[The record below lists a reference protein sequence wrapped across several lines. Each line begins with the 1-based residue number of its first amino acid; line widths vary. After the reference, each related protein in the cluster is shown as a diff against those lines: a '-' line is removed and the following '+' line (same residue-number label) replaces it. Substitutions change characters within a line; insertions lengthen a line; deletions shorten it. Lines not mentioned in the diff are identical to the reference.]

1 MSLRGR
7 EPGDYRSNVR
17 DRYSYQPRYEA
28 PGSRH
33 HGVIRFLL
41 FTVLLAAGVLVTLVT
56 VGRPLV
62 ASMVVGWA
70 GNNPGTMGLPFVAD
84 FVQSDLGAKLT
95 QPPDDDPT
103 EVRFV
108 IATGETVRSIGERL
122 EEERF
127 VLDARA
133 FILTAMRR
141 GVSDDFKSG
150 NYVLRRNMTPADIV
164 TSLLEPRELHVF
176 YRVGLREGLRL
187 EQITALLLK
196 LKTDEGLPI
205 DVGAFFDIVKNP
217 PADLLADYP
226 WLKLPKGASLE
237 GYLAPA
243 TYQVRDDATAETFV
257 RQLLTQ
263 FEKQVGEKRLTVPKA
278 RGLTLHQVVTLAS
291 IVEQEAQVDEERP
304 IIAGVYQ
311 NRITRKLP
319 AGGLLQADPTIVYAN
334 DSVLLEDI
342 PFDEWVKFFFWD
354 VSKIKVRL
362 DAVQLPDE
370 LAGYQ
375 TYQRPGLPPGP
386 ICTPSVAS
394 IEAALAPNTKTN
406 YLYFLAI
413 QDKDGKR
420 NGKHA
425 FAKTLEEHEANLR
438 KYFYVQ

>member
-1 MSLRGR
+1 MSLRER

-17 DRYSYQPRYEA
+17 DRYSYQPRYET

-33 HGVIRFLL
+33 HGVFRFLL
-41 FTVLLAAGVLVTLVT
+41 FTVLLAAGVIVTLVT

-62 ASMVVGWA
+62 ASAVVDWA
-70 GNNPGTMGLPFVAD
+70 GDNPGSMGLPFVAD
-84 FVQSDLGAKLT
+84 LVQSDLGAKLT
-95 QPPDDDPT
+95 EPPDDDPT
-103 EVRFV
+103 EVQFA
-108 IATGETVRSIGERL
+108 IATGESVRSIGQRL

-133 FILTAMRR
+133 FVFTAVRR
-141 GVSDDFKSG
+141 GVDDDFKAG
-150 NYVLRRNMTPADIV
+150 NFVLRRNMTPAEV
-164 TSLLEPRELHVF
+164 VSALLEPRELHTF

-196 LKTDEGLPI
+196 LKSEEGLPI
-205 DVGAFFDIVKNP
+205 DVGAFYDIAKNP

-243 TYQVRDDATAETFV
+243 TYQVRDDATAESFV

-263 FEKQVGEKRLTVPKA
+263 FEKQVGPDRLAVPKA

-291 IVEQEAQVDEERP
+291 IVEQEAQVAAERP
-304 IIAGVYQ
+304 LIAGVYQ
-311 NRITRKLP
+311 NRITKKQP
-319 AGGLLQADPTIVYAN
+319 AGGLLQADPTVVYAN

-342 PFDEWVKFFFWD
+342 PFDEWVQFFFWD
-354 VSKIKVRL
+354 VSKIKTRL
-362 DAVQLPDE
+362 DAVELPAE

-375 TYQRPGLPPGP
+375 TYRRAGLPPGP
-386 ICTPSVAS
+386 ICTPSVES
-394 IEAALAPNTKTN
+394 IEAALAPETKTN

-438 KYFYVQ
+438 KYFYIQ

>member
-1 MSLRGR
+1 MSVR

-33 HGVIRFLL
+33 HGVLRFLL
-41 FTVLLAAGVLVTLVT
+41 FTVLLAAGVLITLVT

-62 ASMVVGWA
+62 ASAVVDWA
-70 GNNPGTMGLPFVAD
+70 GDNPGTMGLPFVAD

-95 QPPDDDPT
+95 EPPDDDPT
-103 EVRFV
+103 EVQFV
-108 IATGETVRSIGERL
+108 IATGESVRSIGQRL

-133 FILTAMRR
+133 FVFTAVRR
-141 GVSDDFKSG
+141 GVDDDFKAG
-150 NYVLRRNMTPADIV
+150 NFVLRRNMTPDEVVAA
-164 TSLLEPRELHVF
+164 LLEPRELHTF
-176 YRVGLREGLRL
+176 YKVGLREGLRL

-196 LKTDEGLPI
+196 LKADEGLPI
-205 DVGAFFDIVKNP
+205 DVGAFYDIVKNP
-217 PADLLADYP
+217 PADLLSDYA

-243 TYQVRDDATAETFV
+243 TYQVRDDATAESFV

-263 FEKQVGEKRLTVPKA
+263 FEKQVGAERLAVPKA

-291 IVEQEAQVDEERP
+291 IVEQEAQVAAERP
-304 IIAGVYQ
+304 LIAGVYQ
-311 NRITRKLP
+311 NRITKKQP
-319 AGGLLQADPTIVYAN
+319 AGGLLQADPTVIYAN
-334 DSVLLEDI
+334 ESVLLEDI
-342 PFDEWVKFFFWD
+342 PFDEWVQFFFWD
-354 VSKIKVRL
+354 VSKIKTRL
-362 DAVQLPDE
+362 DAVELPDE

-375 TYQRPGLPPGP
+375 TYQRAGLPPGP
-386 ICTPSVAS
+386 ICTPSVES

-413 QDKDGKR
+413 QDKDGTR

-438 KYFYVQ
+438 KYFYIQ